1 MELKDTV
8 EGMLSDDWKER
19 FKAEYFQL
27 DIRIQKLDAA
37 IRKMTKTRCAL
48 DGAPIDLL
56 FFRRQIRHMKRYRQE
71 MRHRAE
77 IHGVN
82 LNV

>member
-1 MELKDTV
+1 MELKETINA
-8 EGMLSDDWKER
+8 MLSNDWKER

-37 IRKMTKTRCAL
+37 IRKMTKTRNAL
-48 DGAPIDLL
+48 GGAPIDLL

-71 MRHRAE
+71 MQHRAE
-77 IHGVN
+77 LHGID
-82 LNV
+82 LND